1 MGFFTRDQIRGNQPE
16 APSQAQVQASIAA
29 DIAEGRQQAAQYG
42 MPQRYIDKIF
52 SNVDPRMP
60 QGADTATLQRTPD
73 RPISPSYDP
82 RIPPTII
89 SDPVT
94 EMGYPMPPSSPLQ
107 GPIMQQ
113 LGTFQGI
120 GSLPDPEGYAGVRS
134 MAEGGLMF
142 DPKNYT
148 TTSPMAGDPFQGVQT
163 KIISGPFGDIEVPV
177 TYEGGTYG
185 SSGSTFDSQGNVSG
199 TMPIQPETFVPV
211 EDPYGYD
218 SPLDGAFIP
227 SINDPV
233 GTNNTNNTT
242 DNTNTTDNGT
252 TETPTTRP
260 IPSMFGPGGF
270 QQQTPTYPLPA
281 SEIYPNV
288 ITPVEREAVFPSYDT
303 VGIPPTSTNPFSEPV
318 NTIQAPP
325 PSPFSQQTIL
335 PINLEG
341 NDVIRRNPINL
352 EGNDVIRRKPINP
365 YPIVAYYQGGP
376 VPFQQGIGSFVR

>member
-73 RPISPSYDP
+73 RPASP
-82 RIPPTII
+82 
-89 SDPVT
+89 
-94 EMGYPMPPSSPLQ
+94 PMPPSSPLQ

>member
-1 MGFFTRDQIRGNQPE
+1 MGFFTKIRGNQPE

-29 DIAEGRQQAAQYG
+29 DMAEGRQQAAQYG
-42 MPQRYIDKIF
+42 MPQRYLDKMF

-185 SSGSTFDSQGNVSG
+185 GSGSTFDSQGNVSG

>member
-1 MGFFTRDQIRGNQPE
+1 MGFFTKIRGNQPE

-29 DIAEGRQQAAQYG
+29 DMAEGRQQAAQYG

>member
-341 NDVIRRNPINL
+341 NDVIRR
-352 EGNDVIRRKPINP
+352 KPINP